1 MFCKNCGKFIEADMA
16 YCPGCGQRVGENNS
30 SGSKSKF
37 YDEEAIKMEKQGTVY
52 DDEDS
57 PLTKIAKVL
66 AIVIVTALF
75 AYAVFAASGLGKL
88 GEKIKDFFDGLGN
101 MDSIGTSA
109 YYKDDTVSGALN
121 TYLNALM
128 NDDYETYLKITRK
141 SDSDS
146 NKSQFNDRKKGYTSV
161 DSISRVEVNTGSL
174 FGFGAK
180 AEYMIAEYNSDGTQ
194 KENYS
199 YLNGADYSYGLVV
212 IDETEYDSGVYYVSL
227 HDRNFNFNY
236 DY

>member
-101 MDSIGTSA
+101 IGSIGTTA
-109 YYKDDTVSGALN
+109 YYKDDTVDGALN

-128 NDDYETYLKITRK
+128 SDDYETYLKITRK
-141 SDSDS
+141 DDNDS
-146 NKSQFNDRKKGYTSV
+146 NKSQFNDCKKGYTSV
-161 DSISRVEVNTGSL
+161 ESISYGEVSTSTL
-174 FGFGAK
+174 FNLGAS
-180 AEYMIAEYNSDGTQ
+180 AEYMVAEYDSDGTQ

-199 YLNGADYSYGLVV
+199 FQNGEDYSYGLVV
-212 IDETEYDSGVYYVSL
+212 IKQDYDSGTYYVST
-227 HDRNFNFNY
+227 HQRNFNFHY
-236 DY
+236 

>member
-37 YDEEAIKMEKQGTVY
+37 YDEEAIKMEQQGAIY

-57 PLTKIAKVL
+57 PLKKAAKVL
-66 AIVIVTALF
+66 AIVIITALF
-75 AYAVFAASGLGKL
+75 VYAVFSVSGLGK
-88 GEKIKDFFDGLGN
+88 KIGDFFDGLGN

-109 YYKDDTVSGALN
+109 YYKDDTVKGALN
-121 TYLNALM
+121 TYLHSLV

-146 NKSQFNDRKKGYTSV
+146 SKSEFNDRKKGYTSV
-161 DSISRVEVNTGSL
+161 ESVSYGEVRTSTL
-174 FGFGAK
+174 FNLGAS
-180 AEYMIAEYNSDGTQ
+180 AEYMVAEYDSDGTR

-199 YLNGADYSYGLVV
+199 FVNGEAYSYGLVV
-212 IDETEYDSGVYYVSL
+212 IKQDYDSGTYYVST
-227 HDRNFNFNY
+227 HQRNFNFHY
-236 DY
+236 